1 MANSANFALAVNNTP
16 NQNGWCELYAELL
29 LAGRSGLYP
38 TAFAA
43 YSAVPQK
50 RSGTPPDDG
59 NYYLLYFDGWFNL
72 GDGLKRYGDI
82 AVYRNGRVWSGSSVN
97 FRRQDQSVTFSYYKS
112 WIGTA
117 YLCWSEY
124 LGNIKVA
131 TITQG
136 GSTVTKIG
144 SGANWRWRFNR
155 LHRQLVRNADMSESV
170 FKSIQGQDA
179 WKIVESWSSHPESDQ
194 LIADQ
199 VLGEKARKENWA
211 KQIAELGKRPTQA
224 QLDALQKQASDAVK
238 EATQAKNEAKSVREE
253 NQRLEEI
260 QTSDKEAGEALS
272 RRIGQWLKKY
282 LP

>member
-1 MANSANFALAVNNTP
+1 MANKANFTLAVSQTP
-16 NQNGWCELYAELL
+16 KQNGWCELYAELL
-29 LAGRSGLYP
+29 LAGRRGLYP

-43 YSAVPQK
+43 YQAAPQK
-50 RSGTPPDDG
+50 RGGSPPDDG

-97 FRRQDQSVTFSYYKS
+97 FRAQSQSVSFAYYKS

-131 TITQG
+131 TIG
-136 GSTVTKIG
+136 AEIMRKIENK
-144 SGANWRWRFNR
+144 SNWKWRFNR
-155 LHRQLVRNADMSESV
+155 LHHQLVRNGDMSDAV
-170 FKSIQGQDA
+170 FKSIVGQDP
-179 WKIVESWSSHPESDQ
+179 WTVVEQWSSHREADQ

-211 KQIAELGKRPTQA
+211 KQIADLGKRPTQA
-224 QLDALQKQASDAVK
+224 QLDALQKQASDAIK
-238 EATQAKNEAKSVREE
+238 QADAAKSEAKEVREE

-260 QTSDKEAGEALS
+260 QSSDKEAGEALS
-272 RRIGQWLKKY
+272 RRIGQWIKKY

>member
-1 MANSANFALAVNNTP
+1 MANKANFPLAVANTP
-16 NQNGWCELYAELL
+16 KQNGWCQMYAELL
-29 LAGRSGLYP
+29 LLGRSGVYP
-38 TAFAA
+38 TAFTA

-50 RSGTPPDDG
+50 RGGNPPNDG

-97 FRRQDQSVTFSYYKS
+97 FRAQSQSVSFAYYKS

-124 LGNIKVA
+124 LGSIKVA
-131 TITQG
+131 TIG
-136 GSTVTKIG
+136 GNTVATIG
-144 SGANWRWRFNR
+144 SQSNWRWRFNR
-155 LHRQLVRNADMSESV
+155 LHRQLVRNADMSDAV
-170 FKSIQGQDA
+170 FKSIVGKDA
-179 WKIVESWSSHPESDQ
+179 WTIVESWSSHPESDQ

-211 KQIAELGKRPTQA
+211 KQIADLGKRPTQA

-238 EATQAKNEAKSVREE
+238 QADAAKNEAKEVREE

-272 RRIGQWLKKY
+272 RRIGQWIKKY

>member
-1 MANSANFALAVNNTP
+1 MKRTALICYTSFDSRSNKR
-16 NQNGWCELYAELL
+16 GGGYATVGFE
-29 LAGRSGLYP
+29 GSF
-38 TAFAA
+38 T
-43 YSAVPQK
+43 
-50 RSGTPPDDG
+50 GT
-59 NYYLLYFDGWFNL
+59 LFNE
-72 GDGLKRYGDI
+72 KM
-82 AVYRNGRVWSGSSVN
+82 S
-97 FRRQDQSVTFSYYKS
+97 
-112 WIGTA
+112 
-117 YLCWSEY
+117 
-124 LGNIKVA
+124 
-131 TITQG
+131 
-136 GSTVTKIG
+136 
-144 SGANWRWRFNR
+144 
-155 LHRQLVRNADMSESV
+155 QLTE
-170 FKSIQGQDA
+170 SIQGQDA

>member
-1 MANSANFALAVNNTP
+1 MANKANFTLAVSQTP
-16 NQNGWCELYAELL
+16 KQNGWCELYAELL

-43 YSAVPQK
+43 YQAVPQK
-50 RSGTPPDDG
+50 RGGTPPDDG

-97 FRRQDQSVTFSYYKS
+97 FRAQSQSVSFAYYKS

-124 LGNIKVA
+124 LGSIKVA
-131 TITQG
+131 TIG
-136 GSTVTKIG
+136 GNTVATIG
-144 SGANWRWRFNR
+144 SQSNWRWRFNR
-155 LHRQLVRNADMSESV
+155 LHRQLVRNADMSDAV
-170 FKSIQGQDA
+170 FKSIVGKDA
-179 WKIVESWSSHPESDQ
+179 WTIVESWSSHPESDQ

-211 KQIAELGKRPTQA
+211 KQIADLGKRPTQA
-224 QLDALQKQASDAVK
+224 QLDALQKQAADAVK
-238 EATQAKNEAKSVREE
+238 QADAAKSEAKEVREE